1 MSQAEGTACAKAR
14 RRHFGI
20 MVCGW
25 MWVWRQEL
33 TASPPPPSA
42 VVGPAGHP
50 QHPCSCGS
58 APPAGP
64 ATAPWHPVPGYG
76 LGPPGHPRAAAPG
89 PTGAQCHRGHL
100 PVPATER
107 VHLRAPTQRWHLLCK
122 YRRLWRRDRKNRPRR
137 EGGKRGPSSAFSFL
151 SSCCTSTSPSGR
163 WAHKGDVAFV
173 GLGAHP
179 SGGPS
184 SG

>member
-1 MSQAEGTACAKAR
+1 MSQAEGTACAKAE

-25 MWVWRQEL
+25 MGVRRREL
-33 TASPPPPSA
+33 TAPSPPPSA
-42 VVGPAGHP
+42 VAGPAGHP
-50 QHPCSCGS
+50 QHPCSSGS

-64 ATAPWHPVPGYG
+64 ATAPWHPVPGHG

-107 VHLRAPTQRWHLLCK
+107 VHLRAPTQRWHLLRT
-122 YRRLWRRDRKNRPRR
+122 YWQLWRRDHRNCPGE
-137 EGGKRGPSSAFSFL
+137 EGWVTGTQPCLLLPELPIWKVGTPVVR
-151 SSCCTSTSPSGR
+151 
-163 WAHKGDVAFV
+163 GDVAFV

-179 SGGPS
+179 PRGPLS
-184 SG
+184 E